1 MLPLQKGDV
10 KDTYAD
16 ALDLEAAIQFRPQIT
31 VETGIKRF
39 VQWYREYYRV

>member
-1 MLPLQKGDV
+1 
-10 KDTYAD
+10 
-16 ALDLEAAIQFRPQIT
+16 LDLEAAIHFRPQIP